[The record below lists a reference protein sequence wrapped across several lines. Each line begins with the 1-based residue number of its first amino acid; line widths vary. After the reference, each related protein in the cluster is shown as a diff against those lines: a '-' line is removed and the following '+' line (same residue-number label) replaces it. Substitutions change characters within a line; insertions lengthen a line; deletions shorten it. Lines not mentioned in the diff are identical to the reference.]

1 MISIPWAPEYE
12 GDFPTLGWHIA
23 DQMAEYL
30 GRPDAGDD
38 EQADPFVVVAEQQDY
53 LNELYR
59 LDPVTGKR
67 VIHRSVLMRPRGWG

>member
-1 MISIPWAPEYE
+1 
-12 GDFPTLGWHIA
+12 
-23 DQMAEYL
+23 MAEYL

-38 EQADPFVVVAEQQDY
+38 EQADPFVVVREQQDY